1 MDEADRQVLRRCRIH
16 LVRELQ
22 VDSLWDHL
30 LTRELFTPDMI
41 EDIQVGTPSAFHPA
55 PPNST
60 QQAPPGFCRLPV
72 TDRVNKMVQRG
83 LLKPRD
89 VLVVELLPS
98 PASWAT
104 QEPLFGGIL
113 FSPLFGGQAT

>member
-1 MDEADRQVLRRCRIH
+1 MNEADRQVLRRCRVR

-55 PPNST
+55 PPQFDS
-60 QQAPPGFCRLPV
+60 AGSPW
-72 TDRVNKMVQRG
+72 
-83 LLKPRD
+83 LLQT
-89 VLVVELLPS
+89 S
-98 PASWAT
+98 SH
-104 QEPLFGGIL
+104 
-113 FSPLFGGQAT
+113 